1 VKQRA
6 ILVIRPVASQPAAS
20 VEISRIP
27 FQYLENWKPAVFGER
42 YKSALRQQLVLLK

>member
-20 VEISRIP
+20 VEISRI
-27 FQYLENWKPAVFGER
+27 FQYPENGKLAVFGER
-42 YKSALRQQLVLLK
+42 I